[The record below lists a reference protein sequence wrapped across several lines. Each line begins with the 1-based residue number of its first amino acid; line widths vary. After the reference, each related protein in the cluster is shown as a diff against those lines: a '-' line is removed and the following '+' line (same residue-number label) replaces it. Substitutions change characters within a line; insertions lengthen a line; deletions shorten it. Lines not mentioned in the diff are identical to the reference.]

1 MEETNSQSWGTGR
14 ICARALHGQTGK
26 APWAPH
32 IPREL
37 DQGGALRGRSLSGPL
52 PAQES
57 RGAGPWAC
65 ILFRQPWDA
74 QDAGCLLHQPWL
86 FLPRAEIS
94 RSPDE
99 QAAKFIAE
107 RAQDGRHA
115 TSSMVRS
122 PRRARRSRAGSRGS
136 PPAALRPS
144 GGWSERS
151 PTRPLRVPPSPAR
164 PSPAPPAGLACEC
177 PGVSGGGVGCGLLQG
192 WGH

>member
-115 TSSMVRS
+115 TSS
-122 PRRARRSRAGSRGS
+122 PR
-136 PPAALRPS
+136 PTCPAS
-144 GGWSERS
+144 
-151 PTRPLRVPPSPAR
+151 
-164 PSPAPPAGLACEC
+164 
-177 PGVSGGGVGCGLLQG
+177 LQG
-192 WGH
+192 PQVMCDPEGLEGIAGFGGFESRDDHWREGSD